1 MEVLGC
7 FLISKGLSNSHF
19 LMKFVSRRM
28 KREVGPSFF
37 SSTFFFL
44 GILAV
49 AVDRRGPPSDQTALV
64 SFGLPDTGGPAET
77 GPLDP
82 RAGGSGDTLV
92 ALPPRPE
99 PSSPNQHGGASPRR
113 GRRPEKKEE
122 WATCNNKERKSST
135 SPLIRRTCDSTKVG
149 KKLVAKLGPAQKG
162 RYCSC
167 SIRGK
172 GDNGV
177 K

>member
-64 SFGLPDTGGPAET
+64 SFGLPDTGGDRAPRPARGGERRH
-77 GPLDP
+77 PRRPPSAP
-82 RAGGSGDTLV
+82 RAFLTESAWWGVAAEGAKAGEERRVGDL
-92 ALPPRPE
+92 
-99 PSSPNQHGGASPRR
+99 Q
-113 GRRPEKKEE
+113 
-122 WATCNNKERKSST
+122 
-135 SPLIRRTCDSTKVG
+135 
-149 KKLVAKLGPAQKG
+149 Q
-162 RYCSC
+162 
-167 SIRGK
+167 
-172 GDNGV
+172 
-177 K
+177 